1 MTANCSLILS
11 VDICYK
17 NTNGPASC
25 SIVLHHIELK
35 TKPLRGGIHCL
46 MGGINKQT
54 NNDIAR
60 EPEVE
65 STLGEE
71 HRGGDIEA
79 KAGRGN
85 TNVLAQQEHGRERAK
100 QEVTAPPNKGRLQS
114 KVRPCMKVLEHRA
127 KEFGL

>member
-1 MTANCSLILS
+1 MANCSLILS
-11 VDICYK
+11 VDVCYK
-17 NTNGPASC
+17 NANSRASC
-25 SIVLHHIELK
+25 SAVLHHIELK
-35 TKPLRGGIHCL
+35 NKPLRGGTHCL

-54 NNDIAR
+54 NNYIAG

-79 KAGRGN
+79 KAGRVN
-85 TNVLAQQEHGRERAK
+85 RNLLAQQEHGTEHAK
-100 QEVTAPPNKGRLQS
+100 QEVTAPPKKGRLQS
-114 KVRPCMKVLEHRA
+114 KVRPCMKVLEHPA